1 MPNTPMTLN
10 ELLQDD
16 SFIRWLLLD
25 HPEDR
30 AVWEQYLLNF
40 PGQEP
45 LVRQARRELA
55 LLTAGL
61 SNLAREEGW
70 RKLKTQ
76 IPELL
81 NAIREA
87 ETTDLRPGAYMQGR
101 ARFRR
106 RQRWIAAAAII
117 AVMTG
122 AFWLYYSVIHKQNT
136 QLAAAADV
144 RPGGDKAVLTLSNG
158 QHIILDSVAN
168 GLLASQGNTRVEKIS
183 GGQLSYKHAAPGKDV
198 AGVLYNTLTTPRG
211 GQYKLVLPDGTRV
224 WVNAASSITYPT
236 AFGGAERLVKLQGEA
251 YFEVVH
257 KAAQPFKVSVGE
269 ETIEDIG
276 TAFDINA
283 YTDEPFIAT
292 TLLEG
297 KARVTAESSALT
309 LQPGQQARYNA
320 GGGQLKIYSN
330 TDIEKTIAWKEGKF
344 IFDRD
349 QLPSI
354 MRQLA
359 RWYDVKV
366 EYSGRAPEGHF
377 SGSISRSKNL
387 SQVLNMLK
395 ATGNIQFSI
404 DNKTILITP

>member
-30 AVWEQYLLNF
+30 AVWQQYLLQF
-40 PGQEP
+40 PEQEP
-45 LVRQARRELA
+45 LIRQARRELA
-55 LLTAGL
+55 LLATGL
-61 SNLAREEGW
+61 SNLVREEGW
-70 RKLKTQ
+70 RTLKTQ

-81 NAIREA
+81 NTPSGT
-87 ETTDLRPGAYMQGR
+87 ETMKVR
-101 ARFRR
+101 RFRR
-106 RQRWIAAAAII
+106 WIVAAAAIMI
-117 AVMTG
+117 VMIG
-122 AFWLYYSVIHKQNT
+122 GFWLYYKGMHKPNMGPPV
-136 QLAAAADV
+136 AADV

-158 QHIILDSVAN
+158 QHIILDSAAN
-168 GLLASQGNTRVEKIS
+168 GLLTSQGNTRVEKIS
-183 GGQLSYKHAAPGKDV
+183 GGQLSYKHEAPGKDV
-198 AGVLYNTLTTPRG
+198 AGVLYNTLNTPRG

-236 AFGGAERLVKLQGEA
+236 AFRGTERVVELKGEA

-257 KAAQPFKVSVGE
+257 KAAQPFKVKVGA

-276 TAFDINA
+276 TAFNINA
-283 YTDEPFIAT
+283 YSDEPFIAT

-297 KARVTAESSALT
+297 KARVTARGGSLT
-309 LQPGQQARYNA
+309 LQPGQQTRQDNA
-320 GGGQLKIYSN
+320 AGSQLKMYSN

-366 EYSGRAPEGHF
+366 EYGGGAPEGHF
-377 SGSISRSKNL
+377 SGSISRGKNL

-395 ATGNIQFSI
+395 ASGNIQFSI